1 MKKIKELIDKLRK
14 SNTYYKFKG
23 DDKLYSMNF
32 FTYFF
37 KKHKVFEKTSVGCYK
52 IKDNISDVFFNY
64 CDMDCFIDGSLG
76 SSVSVRET
84 CDNLSR
90 VRILSDNIT
99 LIFDNDVDNRETMMR
114 FVNSNELCELSYKN
128 SCLYVEDAENTEISG
143 NLCMFESAYIFSKNT
158 KIINSDV
165 DIKMLEVRGD
175 KLELDNF
182 KGNIL
187 HSYLNVSKK
196 LEVSNCC
203 LESKDGNF
211 ESENVP
217 KIESSIWS
225 FDKPLVYNEG
235 SIGGKSAGIILDD
248 STFSKDSCI
257 DLERAYVS
265 YALKEVLAK
274 VESTNNSKAGIF
286 NKMIDKDIEDLEKYM
301 DELETRKVEFKS
313 GLNKTLVKQ
322 YTNKNH

>member
-37 KKHKVFEKTSVGCYK
+37 KKHDVFEKTSVGCYK
-52 IKDNISDVFFNY
+52 IKNNISDVFFNY
-64 CDMDCFIDGSLG
+64 CDMDCFVDASLG
-76 SSVSVRET
+76 SSVSVKGT
-84 CDNLSR
+84 SDNLSR
-90 VRILSDNIT
+90 VRVLSKDIT
-99 LIFDNDVDNRETMMR
+99 LIFDNGDENRETVIKT
-114 FVNSNELCELSYKN
+114 VNSEELCEISYKN
-128 SCLYVEDAENTEISG
+128 SYLYVKNAENTEITG
-143 NLCMFESAYIFSKNT
+143 NLCKFKSVHNFSKNT
-158 KIINSDV
+158 KIFDSKV
-165 DIKMLEVRGD
+165 DINLLEVRSD

-182 KGNIL
+182 NGNIS
-187 HSYLNVSKK
+187 HSNLIITKE

-203 LESKDGNF
+203 LESKYGSF
-211 ESENVP
+211 ASKAIP
-217 KIESSIWS
+217 KIKNSVWS
-225 FDKPLVYNEG
+225 FDRPLVYNDDV
-235 SIGGKSAGIILDD
+235 IGGKSAGIILDD

-265 YALKEVLAK
+265 YALKEVFEKL
-274 VESTNNSKAGIF
+274 ESINKSKTQIF
-286 NKMIDKDIEDLEKYM
+286 NRMIDKDILDLEEYIY
-301 DELETRKVEFKS
+301 ELETRKVEFKS

>member
-1 MKKIKELIDKLRK
+1 MKKLKDLLDYLRE
-14 SNTYYKFKG
+14 SRVDYIFKG
-23 DDKLYSMNF
+23 DDKVYSMNC
-32 FTYFF
+32 FTYIF
-37 KKHKVFEKTSVGCYK
+37 KKHKVFEKTSVGWYK

-84 CDNLSR
+84 CDNMSR
-90 VRILSDNIT
+90 VRVLSDNIT
-99 LIFDNDVDNRETMMR
+99 LVFDNGADNSETVMR

-265 YALKEVLAK
+265 YALKEINKK
-274 VESTNNSKAGIF
+274 VKSINNSKADIF
-286 NKMIDKDIEDLEKYM
+286 NKMIDKDIEDLEEYI
-301 DELETRKVEFKS
+301 DELENRKVEFKS
-313 GLNKTLVKQ
+313 GLNKTLVKH
-322 YTNKNH
+322 YTNDKH

>member
-1 MKKIKELIDKLRK
+1 MKKLKDLLDYLRE
-14 SNTYYKFKG
+14 SRVDYIFKG
-23 DDKLYSMNF
+23 DDKVYSMNC
-32 FTYFF
+32 FTYIF
-37 KKHKVFEKTSVGCYK
+37 KKHKVFEKTSVGWYK

-84 CDNLSR
+84 CDNMSR
-90 VRILSDNIT
+90 VRVLSDNIT
-99 LIFDNDVDNRETMMR
+99 LVFDNGADNSETVMR

-128 SCLYVEDAENTEISG
+128 SCLYVEDAENAEISG

-235 SIGGKSAGIILDD
+235 SIGGKSAGIILDY
-248 STFSKDSCI
+248 STFSKDNCI
-257 DLERAYVS
+257 DIERAYVS
-265 YALKEVLAK
+265 YVLKEVLKK
-274 VESTNNSKAGIF
+274 VKSINNSKADIF
-286 NKMIDKDIEDLEKYM
+286 NKMIDKDIEDLEEYI
-301 DELETRKVEFKS
+301 DELENRKVEFKS
-313 GLNKTLVKQ
+313 GLNKTLVKH
-322 YTNKNH
+322 YTNDKH

>member
-1 MKKIKELIDKLRK
+1 MKKLKDLLDYLRE
-14 SNTYYKFKG
+14 SRVDYIFKG
-23 DDKLYSMNF
+23 DDKVYSMNC
-32 FTYFF
+32 FTYIF
-37 KKHKVFEKTSVGCYK
+37 KKHKVFEKTSVGWYK

-84 CDNLSR
+84 CDNMSR
-90 VRILSDNIT
+90 VRVLSDNIT
-99 LIFDNDVDNRETMMR
+99 LVFDNGADNSETVMR

-128 SCLYVEDAENTEISG
+128 SCLYVEDAENAEISG

-225 FDKPLVYNEG
+225 FDKPLVYNGG

-265 YALKEVLAK
+265 YALKEVLKK
-274 VESTNNSKAGIF
+274 VKSINNSKADIF
-286 NKMIDKDIEDLEKYM
+286 NKMIDKDIEDLEEYI
-301 DELETRKVEFKS
+301 DELENRKVEFKS
-313 GLNKTLVKQ
+313 GLNKTLVKH
-322 YTNKNH
+322 YTNDKH

>member
-1 MKKIKELIDKLRK
+1 MKKLKDLLDYLRE
-14 SNTYYKFKG
+14 SRVDYIFKG
-23 DDKLYSMNF
+23 DDKVYSMNC
-32 FTYFF
+32 FTYIF
-37 KKHKVFEKTSVGCYK
+37 KKHKVFEKTSVGWYK

-84 CDNLSR
+84 CDNMSR
-90 VRILSDNIT
+90 VRVLSDNIT
-99 LIFDNDVDNRETMMR
+99 LVFDNGADNSETVMR

-128 SCLYVEDAENTEISG
+128 SCLYVEDAENAEISG

-187 HSYLNVSKK
+187 HSYLNVFKK

-265 YALKEVLAK
+265 YALKEVLKK
-274 VESTNNSKAGIF
+274 VKSINNSKADIF
-286 NKMIDKDIEDLEKYM
+286 NKMIDKDIEDLEEYI
-301 DELETRKVEFKS
+301 DELENRKVEFKS
-313 GLNKTLVKQ
+313 GLNKTLVKH
-322 YTNKNH
+322 YTNDKH

>member
-1 MKKIKELIDKLRK
+1 MKKFKNLLDYLRESRVDYIFK
-14 SNTYYKFKG
+14 S
-23 DDKLYSMNF
+23 DDKVYSMNC
-32 FTYFF
+32 FTYIF

-90 VRILSDNIT
+90 VRVLSDNIT
-99 LIFDNDVDNRETMMR
+99 LVFDNGADNSETVMR

-128 SCLYVEDAENTEISG
+128 SCLYVEDAENAEISG

-158 KIINSDV
+158 KIINSKV
-165 DIKMLEVRGD
+165 DIKSLEVKGD
-175 KLELDNF
+175 KLKLDNF
-182 KGNIL
+182 EGKIS
-187 HSYLNVSKK
+187 HSYLNVSKE

-211 ESENVP
+211 ESETVP

-235 SIGGKSAGIILDD
+235 VIGGKSAGIILDD
-248 STFSKDSCI
+248 STFSEDSCI
-257 DLERAYVS
+257 DLKKAYVT
-265 YALKEVLAK
+265 YALKEVLKK
-274 VESTNNSKAGIF
+274 VESINNSKADIF
-286 NKMIDKDIEDLEKYM
+286 N
-301 DELETRKVEFKS
+301 
-313 GLNKTLVKQ
+313 N
-322 YTNKNH
+322 

>member
-1 MKKIKELIDKLRK
+1 MKKLKDLLDYLRK
-14 SNTYYKFKG
+14 SRVDYIFKG
-23 DDKLYSMNF
+23 DDKVYSMNC
-32 FTYFF
+32 FTYIF
-37 KKHKVFEKTSVGCYK
+37 KKHKVFEKTSVGWYK

-84 CDNLSR
+84 CDNMSR
-90 VRILSDNIT
+90 VRVLSDNIT
-99 LIFDNDVDNRETMMR
+99 LVFDNGADNSETVMR

-128 SCLYVEDAENTEISG
+128 SCLYVEDAENAEISG

-182 KGNIL
+182 EGKIS
-187 HSYLNVSKK
+187 HSYLTTTKE

-265 YALKEVLAK
+265 YALKEVLKK
-274 VESTNNSKAGIF
+274 VKSINNSKADIF

-313 GLNKTLVKQ
+313 GLNKTLVKH
-322 YTNKNH
+322 YTNDKH